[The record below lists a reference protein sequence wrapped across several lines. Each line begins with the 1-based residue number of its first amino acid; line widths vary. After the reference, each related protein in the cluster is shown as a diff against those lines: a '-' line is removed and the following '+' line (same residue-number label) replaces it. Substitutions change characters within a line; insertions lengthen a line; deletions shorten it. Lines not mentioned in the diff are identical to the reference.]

1 MNSLLFSDL
10 RRFKAGPDRKAAWRR
25 ATSESGLNRY
35 SWLAFPALVG
45 LHAAVV
51 LWSAGLDIP
60 EPSRRII
67 RIVSILAVAGA
78 AFGLFL
84 VFRRFIQRSLRRQLN
99 ENGVPTCVACGYDLS
114 HLEPDRC
121 PECGSAVQTPR

>member
-10 RRFKAGPDRKAAWRR
+10 RRFKSGSDRKAAWRR

-35 SWLAFPALVG
+35 WLAFPALVVV
-45 LHAAVV
+45 HAAVV
-51 LWSAGLDIP
+51 LWSAGLDVP

-67 RIVSILAVAGA
+67 GVVSVLAVAGA

-114 HLEPDRC
+114 DLEPDRC

>member
-10 RRFKAGPDRKAAWRR
+10 RRFKAGSDRKVAWRR

-35 SWLAFPALVG
+35 WLVFPALVVV
-45 LHAAVV
+45 HAAVV

-67 RIVSILAVAGA
+67 GVVSVLAVAGA